1 MFCIES
7 AGTHAKLVLVNS
19 VTKFRLVSK
28 EASFHQQWKLKIEVK
43 ITSSTMKIKNHHFIH
58 NENYKSEVKII
69 WACTKMTFCHFQ
81 NLALAIWVFLLG
93 NLFTYTTYPS
103 DSYKFLEVKMFFE
116 KMLKIMLN
124 VNQVQSKFMSLIVE
138 ESWDSSKKIFLET
151 LD

>member
-1 MFCIES
+1 
-7 AGTHAKLVLVNS
+7 
-19 VTKFRLVSK
+19 
-28 EASFHQQWKLKIEVK
+28 
-43 ITSSTMKIKNHHFIH
+43 
-58 NENYKSEVKII
+58 
-69 WACTKMTFCHFQ
+69 MTFCHFQ

-138 ESWDSSKKIFLET
+138 ES
-151 LD
+151 